1 MTSPKFLEAEKYIN
15 LETFR
20 RDNSNVKTPVWF
32 VVDGEKLYVIT
43 RESTGKVKRLANN
56 PKVNLAACSFN
67 GKIHGDWFSGTA
79 SRIEGDEAENAV
91 KLRKKKYGFKA
102 LLAGFMT
109 KAKGDLVV
117 YSIVLE

>member
-1 MTSPKFLEAEKYIN
+1 MTSSKFLEDEKYIN
-15 LETFR
+15 LETYKK
-20 RDNSNVKTPVWF
+20 DETPVKTPVWF

-56 PKVNLAACSFN
+56 PKIKLAACSFSGN
-67 GKIHGDWFSGTA
+67 VHGDWFSGVATL
-79 SRIEGDEAENAV
+79 IGGKEAENAV

-109 KAKGDLVV
+109 KAKGELVV